1 MFKISTPIGK
11 ISLAPIL
18 LCIVLIGG
26 LFLVGKGSIAI
37 PKLYQLVSSS
47 SAR

>member
-26 LFLVGKGSIAI
+26 LFLFAKGSIDI
-37 PKLYQLVSSS
+37 PRLYQLVSSS
-47 SAR
+47 SGR

>member
-26 LFLVGKGSIAI
+26 LFLFAKGSIDI
-37 PKLYQLVSSS
+37 PKLYQLMSGSSG
-47 SAR
+47 R